1 MTQVCVRVI
10 RKGDSYHSSSYVH
23 NELKKPHDHYHRST
37 AHTNI
42 RRKDQ
47 DPTKFRA
54 ILDRNYESE
63 GGQVLVEKN
72 AQSGTNRRKQNGV
85 MLLFRKGHIFQDWSR
100 RGYPTT
106 STSRA
111 PKVDADDG
119 GGAPDGGGGVAPSDH
134 RCPFSS

>member
-10 RKGDSYHSSSYVH
+10 RKGDSYYSSSYVH

-72 AQSGTNRRKQNGV
+72 ARSGTNRRKQMKLCCFLERVIYFRIAHAEGIPPPV
-85 MLLFRKGHIFQDWSR
+85 QVELLR
-100 RGYPTT
+100 
-106 STSRA
+106 
-111 PKVDADDG
+111 
-119 GGAPDGGGGVAPSDH
+119 
-134 RCPFSS
+134 